1 MTIEPLYTIREV
13 AARLHVHQETL
24 KRWIKKGAVPI
35 VRVGPSQL
43 IRIPESTVQDLIASV
58 SSAAI
63 DRN

>member
-13 AARLHVHQETL
+13 ALQLHVHQETL

-43 IRIPESTVQDLIASV
+43 I
-58 SSAAI
+58 
-63 DRN
+63 